1 MKKVAIVAQGLGD
14 GGAERVASILAN
26 GLSKYYTVLFV
37 AAYSSDKEYVLND
50 HVQYTY
56 IDVSAKNGIE
66 RLEKRNK
73 RIKKVIKEFGADVII
88 SFVINEL
95 LYCNL
100 SNIAPIIYSLRID
113 PAKVL
118 KQRIKGKMCLFSY
131 RRANAIVFQTRDA
144 KNSFEEKIQKKGVV
158 IGNPLTSDLPY
169 WNGTNCKREIITACR
184 LTEQKNIPLMLEA
197 FSEFHK
203 THPEFK
209 LKIYGKGPELNKL
222 LGMVKSLQL
231 MEFVDFPGH
240 STDIHEIMSNAMI
253 FTLTSDYEGLSNS
266 MLEALAIG
274 IPTVCTDC
282 PPGGAA
288 EYITNAENG
297 FLVPVGGKKEIVEA
311 WTRLAKDEDLRC
323 AFSKKSMTIRDE
335 LEMNRIIEKW
345 HLLIENSSGG
355 KK

>member
-118 KQRIKGKMCLFSY
+118 KQRIKGKM
-131 RRANAIVFQTRDA
+131 
-144 KNSFEEKIQKKGVV
+144 
-158 IGNPLTSDLPY
+158 
-169 WNGTNCKREIITACR
+169 
-184 LTEQKNIPLMLEA
+184 
-197 FSEFHK
+197 
-203 THPEFK
+203 
-209 LKIYGKGPELNKL
+209 
-222 LGMVKSLQL
+222 SLI
-231 MEFVDFPGH
+231 
-240 STDIHEIMSNAMI
+240 S
-253 FTLTSDYEGLSNS
+253 
-266 MLEALAIG
+266 
-274 IPTVCTDC
+274 
-282 PPGGAA
+282 
-288 EYITNAENG
+288 
-297 FLVPVGGKKEIVEA
+297 
-311 WTRLAKDEDLRC
+311 
-323 AFSKKSMTIRDE
+323 
-335 LEMNRIIEKW
+335 
-345 HLLIENSSGG
+345 
-355 KK
+355 

>member
-1 MKKVAIVAQGLGD
+1 MITLCLDKYENCDIYRGKACKRYNMKKVAIVAQGLGD

-100 SNIAPIIYSLRID
+100 SNVAPIIYSLRID

-118 KQRIKGKMCLFSY
+118 KQRIKGKMCLFLY

-209 LKIYGKGPELNKL
+209 LKIYGKGSELNRL

-253 FTLTSDYEGLSNS
+253 
-266 MLEALAIG
+266 
-274 IPTVCTDC
+274 
-282 PPGGAA
+282 
-288 EYITNAENG
+288 
-297 FLVPVGGKKEIVEA
+297 
-311 WTRLAKDEDLRC
+311 
-323 AFSKKSMTIRDE
+323 
-335 LEMNRIIEKW
+335 
-345 HLLIENSSGG
+345 LL
-355 KK
+355 